1 MDNKI
6 KQSIIEKDN
15 LIIRKMEKEISVHLK
30 DEFYIYP
37 EEIEQENININLL
50 RHENYAKKS

>member
-1 MDNKI
+1 MK
-6 KQSIIEKDN
+6 
-15 LIIRKMEKEISVHLK
+15 KEMPIYLK

>member
-1 MDNKI
+1 
-6 KQSIIEKDN
+6 
-15 LIIRKMEKEISVHLK
+15 MEKEISVHLK

-37 EEIEQENININLL
+37 EEIEQENSNINLL

>member
-1 MDNKI
+1 MK
-6 KQSIIEKDN
+6 
-15 LIIRKMEKEISVHLK
+15 KEISVYLK